1 MPDLPSKWPC
11 QLTLPP
17 QEALHFCILARFEFC
32 QSGKI
37 MVACTVLLLTTKEVV
52 PIFIMLIATWFSP
65 VNCLFISSSH
75 LSTVFF
81 YQYTEALC
89 YIRESDHLWI
99 IKNYK
104 CFQINDLPLFM
115 VCSTFCL
122 VLSGSDWWLSSFMAS
137 GSPVFLR
144 APHPRLQKYSPQF

>member
-1 MPDLPSKWPC
+1 MPDLPSKRPC

-17 QEALHFCILARFEFC
+17 QEALNFCILARFEFC

-37 MVACTVLLLTTKEVV
+37 TVACPVLSLTTKEVG
-52 PIFIMLIATWFSP
+52 PIFIMLITTWFSP

-81 YQYTEALC
+81 LPIHRGSLLY
-89 YIRESDHLWI
+89 RESDHLWI
-99 IKNYK
+99 IRNYK
-104 CFQINDLPLFM
+104 CFQVNDLPLCM
-115 VCSTFCL
+115 VCSMFRL
-122 VLSGSDWWLSSFMAS
+122 FLSGSYWWPSSFTAS

-144 APHPRLQKYSPQF
+144 APILDYGKILHYM